1 MPCRSFGVHHG
12 GMFLPQALTRARWP
26 AAALGAV
33 ALVANI
39 RWLDALERKLIFAPP
54 QASQL
59 DSTLHAGAA
68 EHDGREV
75 WIPFV
80 STCTGLPVQLHG
92 QWHPHPSAQAPAL
105 LLLHGA
111 RADLKRSTERINHL
125 GELGFSVLAIDYRGF
140 GKSGR
145 ELPSEATACEDAR
158 AAWRWLGQQQ
168 PHHDRYVFGHSLGGA
183 IAIDL
188 ASSIA
193 DASGLIVDSSF
204 TCMDDVVKHFSW
216 SSPQVLRRI
225 TQHFD
230 AARKIAH
237 VRAPVLVV
245 HGDRDDL
252 IPATL
257 GRTLWENATSRKRFV
272 LVRGGSHHNTLAIG
286 HALYAQALRELFG
299 LSA

>member
-1 MPCRSFGVHHG
+1 
-12 GMFLPQALTRARWP
+12 MFLPEVLTRARWP

-33 ALVANI
+33 ALIANM
-39 RWLDALERKLIFAPP
+39 RWLDTLERKLIFAPP
-54 QASQL
+54 QSSQL
-59 DSTLHAGAA
+59 DSTLHMGFA
-68 EHDGREV
+68 EHVGHEV

-92 QWHPHPSAQAPAL
+92 QWHPHVNAQAPAL
-105 LLLHGA
+105 LLLHGS
-111 RADLKRSTERINHL
+111 RADVKRSADRIHQL

-158 AAWRWLGQQQ
+158 AAWHWLAEQQ
-168 PHHDRYVFGHSLGGA
+168 PHHARYVFGHSLGGA

-204 TCMDDVVKHFSW
+204 TSMNDVVKHFSW

-225 TQHFD
+225 TQQFD
-230 AARKIAH
+230 AARKITR

-245 HGDRDDL
+245 HGERDEFV
-252 IPATL
+252 PVTL
-257 GRTLWENATSRKRFV
+257 GRALWENATSRKRFV
-272 LVRGGSHHNTLAIG
+272 LVQGGSHYNTLDVG
-286 HALYAQALRELFG
+286 RALYAKALRELFG